1 MNTGFT
7 LFICQRFLYWNEI
20 LQNNNIMTT
29 STIFMFIY
37 LDTKI
42 PPTLLLS
49 NFFFQ
54 MPSPE
59 AVTPK
64 CSAKKLFLKVS
75 WNSKE
80 NTCVGFSFLIKFG
93 VKLQAT
99 AGLLPATL
107 LKKRLQDRCFSVN
120 FAKFVRTTPVAAS
133 SGLNNVRSNLY

>member
-49 NFFFQ
+49 NFFFSNAQ
-54 MPSPE
+54 SRSSYSEMF
-59 AVTPK
+59 
-64 CSAKKLFLKVS
+64 CKKVVFKSFLKLKGKHLCRILFLNKV
-75 WNSKE
+75 WSKAAGHCRPLAC
-80 NTCVGFSFLIKFG
+80 NFIKKETPRQVLF
-93 VKLQAT
+93 
-99 AGLLPATL
+99 
-107 LKKRLQDRCFSVN
+107 C
-120 FAKFVRTTPVAAS
+120 KFCEICKNNS
-133 SGLNNVRSNLY
+133 SGCFFRSK